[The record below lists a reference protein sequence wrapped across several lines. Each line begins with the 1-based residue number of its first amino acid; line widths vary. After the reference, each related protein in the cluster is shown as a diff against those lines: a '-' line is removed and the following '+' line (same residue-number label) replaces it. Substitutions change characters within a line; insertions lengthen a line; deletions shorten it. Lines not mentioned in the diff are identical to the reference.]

1 MLRQGRLPRHHDGR
15 HRRGG
20 ERVQGN
26 PYLYFPGKEALFIA
40 LYEEWDC
47 GLAARVDAIVS
58 GLAEPARRS
67 PRTVLAAVAS
77 AIADHVTGNPQ
88 TCKVLMEATT
98 LAAYEPAIATKVQA
112 ANAASLDQLTGLF
125 TASSAAGQWPADT
138 DPALR
143 ARLFMAGLYGLMS
156 QWHTAPGSFPLEAA
170 MSALA
175 GTSGAVTG
183 DHCGDAQNQREAH
196 EPCPGMG
203 GDVPEHHLPHQPRQ
217 RAGMRN
223 FGPLLGDTV

>member
-1 MLRQGRLPRHHDGR
+1 MPKIADEARTA
-15 HRRGG
+15 RRDQIIAAAAECFARAGYHATTMADIAETAG
-20 ERVQGN
+20 VSKGT

-47 GLAARVDAIVS
+47 GLAARVDAAVG

-77 AIADHVTGNPQ
+77 AIAAHVTGNPQ
-88 TCKVLMEATT
+88 TCRVLMEATT
-98 LAAYEPAIATKVQA
+98 LAAYEPAIAAKVQA

-125 TASSAAGQWPADT
+125 QAGIAAGQWPAGA

-156 QWHTAPGSFPLEAA
+156 QWHLAPGTFPLQAA
-170 MSALA
+170 MGALA
-175 GTSGAVTG
+175 GTDAVG
-183 DHCGDAQNQREAH
+183 
-196 EPCPGMG
+196 PG
-203 GDVPEHHLPHQPRQ
+203 EHR
-217 RAGMRN
+217 
-223 FGPLLGDTV
+223 GDTEKKGDGT